1 MYAKWSRTKSG
12 PVHPRSSE
20 FSERLGPKKR
30 YTQAR
35 VSKQSSGV
43 REKTSVA
50 AASPES
56 KREGTQAPKLSP
68 LLAFLENSRM
78 CSAIADCQAALVPPS
93 SLPTETVSGPVS
105 RAGRSLAFDFAIFL
119 QTASLIFISRHD
131 WTMRRGRELITG
143 GGGARTSHA
152 YVILHLTSGFSSF
165 GRSHADNS
173 TSCATSR
180 SRLAAVEH
188 ISCLLSGVDHRH
200 NPCHAIHRRAF
211 SSTSS
216 SAINNDRNQ
225 RLIGETQ
232 NWLDRIVIGQKLCPF
247 APPVRS
253 PPRLRLVAS
262 EATDADQ
269 LVEQISAEADLL
281 VAGLLSQNGGDNVGD
296 NNNVDTDDNDG
307 ISLPK
312 PQPSSFPETTL
323 VILDAHIFPAM
334 SDYRNLIRLSWRI
347 QLDCIVNRGH
357 SDHLQLVLFH
367 PLAVHDTYTEQPPG
381 DDDDDDDDDCANY
394 TIRSPHP
401 TIHLLRQADVM
412 RAARGGYADLECLP
426 SRNKARLRGDGLE
439 ACRQRLEE
447 CSSSL

>member
-1 MYAKWSRTKSG
+1 M
-12 PVHPRSSE
+12 
-20 FSERLGPKKR
+20 
-30 YTQAR
+30 
-35 VSKQSSGV
+35 
-43 REKTSVA
+43 
-50 AASPES
+50 
-56 KREGTQAPKLSP
+56 
-68 LLAFLENSRM
+68 
-78 CSAIADCQAALVPPS
+78 
-93 SLPTETVSGPVS
+93 
-105 RAGRSLAFDFAIFL
+105 
-119 QTASLIFISRHD
+119 
-131 WTMRRGRELITG
+131 RGRELITG
-143 GGGARTSHA
+143 VGGAARASHA
-152 YVILHLTSGFSSF
+152 YNYVTRHCTSSF
-165 GRSHADNS
+165 GRHGNNS
-173 TSCATSR
+173 TSCAASR
-180 SRLAAVEH
+180 SRLLPSTEQ
-188 ISCLLSGVDHRH
+188 ISCLLSGIDRRH
-200 NPCHAIHRRAF
+200 NPCHVIRRRAF
-211 SSTSS
+211 SSTVSG
-216 SAINNDRNQ
+216 AINNNRNQ
-225 RLIGETQ
+225 RLIDETQ

-253 PPRLRLVAS
+253 PPRLRMVAS

-269 LVEQISAEADLL
+269 LVEHISAEADLL
-281 VAGLLSQNGGDNVGD
+281 VAGLLSQNGDGDDGDNS
-296 NNNVDTDDNDG
+296 NADTDDDGG
-307 ISLPK
+307 ISLP
-312 PQPSSFPETTL
+312 PQPSTFPETTL
-323 VILDAHIFPAM
+323 VILNTRIFPAM